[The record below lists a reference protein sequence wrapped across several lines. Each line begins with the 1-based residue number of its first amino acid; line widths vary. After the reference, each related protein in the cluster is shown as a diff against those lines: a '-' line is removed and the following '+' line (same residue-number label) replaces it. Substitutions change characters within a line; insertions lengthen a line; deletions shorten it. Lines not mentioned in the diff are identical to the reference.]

1 MHHACLQAQVAL
13 QYGDEKEKRM
23 ICFEHA
29 ALYYLKQIFDK
40 KQDLDILEPPGLQR
54 LREYDEQNH
63 TDYMQTL
70 LNYLQHERNVVE
82 TSEAL
87 FIHRNTLAYRIRKIE
102 EITGL
107 DLDDAAIRMRILIA
121 NL

>member
-1 MHHACLQAQVAL
+1 MSIF
-13 QYGDEKEKRM
+13 Y
-23 ICFEHA
+23 
-29 ALYYLKQIFDK
+29 QI
-40 KQDLDILEPPGLQR
+40 
-54 LREYDEQNH
+54 
-63 TDYMQTL
+63 
-70 LNYLQHERNVVE
+70 
-82 TSEAL
+82 L